1 MQNKNNPFPFAGL
14 LDAGAI
20 TGIVVALLYTAGWS
34 YAYHYFSRFHLD
46 LTELGITKDTLFIYS
61 LWVLKGSLPAVIA
74 CFSTIGLYFLLR
86 FLWRRKAIIEP
97 VEPSEGEGTEPV
109 QVVRHPVW
117 LWVLTL
123 VGSPVYLLLFFIFFY
138 SLGSWVGWKDFDR
151 QQKNDFSYYPRVKV
165 WLKGEQNMMTEEW
178 AGGCYRLLLR
188 NKNQLYIFPADG
200 ISEKV
205 PTEVIPNSRVDALR
219 VLPLYQSSAECQE

>member
-1 MQNKNNPFPFAGL
+1 MQHKNNPFPLAGL

-34 YAYHYFSRFHLD
+34 YAYHYFSLFHLG
-46 LTELGITKDTLFIYS
+46 LAELGITKDNLFIYS
-61 LWVLKGSLPAVIA
+61 LWVLQGNIPALMA
-74 CFSTIGLYFLLR
+74 CFGTIGLYFLLR
-86 FLWRRKAIIEP
+86 FFWRKKVIIEQGASP
-97 VEPSEGEGTEPV
+97 EGEGDEPI
-109 QVVRHPVW
+109 QVIRHPVW
-117 LWVLTL
+117 LWVVTL
-123 VGSPVYLLLFFIFFY
+123 VGSPLYLLSLFFLFY
-138 SLGSWVGWKDFDR
+138 YLGSQQGWEDFDQQRKKDFP
-151 QQKNDFSYYPRVKV
+151 SYPRVKV

-200 ISEKV
+200 MSEKV

-219 VLPLYQSSAECQE
+219 VLPLYRSSVECQE

>member
-1 MQNKNNPFPFAGL
+1 MQNKNNPFPLAGL

-34 YAYHYFSRFHLD
+34 YAYHYFSLFHIS

-61 LWVLKGSLPAVIA
+61 LWVLTDSIPALVS
-74 CFSTIGLYFLLR
+74 CFGTIGLYFLLR
-86 FLWRRKAIIEP
+86 FVWRKKAV
-97 VEPSEGEGTEPV
+97 VEQVDPAEGEGDEPV

-123 VGSPVYLLLFFIFFY
+123 VGSPLYLLLLFIFFY
-138 SLGSWVGWKDFDR
+138 HLGSKEGWDDFF
-151 QQKNDFSYYPRVKV
+151 QQQRNDFPSYPRVKV
-165 WLKGEQNMMTEEW
+165 WLKGEQNLMTEEW

-188 NKNQLYIFPADG
+188 NKTQLYIFPADG
-200 ISEKV
+200 ISEKA

-219 VLPLYQSSAECQE
+219 VLPLYQSSEECQL

>member
-1 MQNKNNPFPFAGL
+1 MQSKNNAFPLAGL

-34 YAYHYFSRFHLD
+34 YAYHYFSRFHLGLTD
-46 LTELGITKDTLFIYS
+46 LGLTKDTLFIYS
-61 LWVLKGSLPAVIA
+61 LWVLYDSLAAVIA
-74 CFSTIGLYFLLR
+74 CFFTIGLYFLLR
-86 FLWRRKAIIEP
+86 VLWRKMAIIEE
-97 VEPSEGEGTEPV
+97 VESPEGEGEEPV

-123 VGSPVYLLLFFIFFY
+123 VGSPMYLLLLFVFFY
-138 SLGSWVGWKDFDR
+138 HLGNWVGWDHFER
-151 QQKNDFSYYPRVKV
+151 EQQNDFLSYPRVKV

-178 AGGCYRLLLR
+178 AFGCYRLLLR
-188 NKNQLYIFPADG
+188 NKNQLYIFWADG
-200 ISEKV
+200 ISAKV

-219 VLPLYQSSAECQE
+219 VLPVYQSSVECQE